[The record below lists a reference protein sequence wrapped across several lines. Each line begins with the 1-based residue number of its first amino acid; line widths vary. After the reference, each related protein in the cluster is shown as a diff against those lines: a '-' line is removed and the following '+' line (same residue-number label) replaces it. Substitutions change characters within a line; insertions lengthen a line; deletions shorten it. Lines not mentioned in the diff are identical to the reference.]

1 MYVCVCNAV
10 TERQIHHAAAQ
21 GARTLRDLRQSLGV
35 TAECGRCARC
45 AHDCLRSAVTPAP
58 RADMSDL
65 FAGISP
71 AFTVSLE
78 AT

>member
-35 TAECGRCARC
+35 TDRK
-45 AHDCLRSAVTPAP
+45 SV
-58 RADMSDL
+58 
-65 FAGISP
+65 
-71 AFTVSLE
+71 V
-78 AT
+78 